1 MDSYSN
7 IIINAVEFV
16 KTAVVRIDMFMN
28 VKDKMEMTGSGSGFL
43 FSSDGYIFTNSHVI
57 NKSSMLKVTL
67 HDGTVEE
74 ATIIGE
80 DPHSDLAVIKISA
93 FHFRP
98 VLIGDSL
105 DVKIGQLVIAIGNP
119 YGFQHTVTTGV
130 ISALG
135 RTLRT
140 QSGRLIDNIIQTDAA
155 LNPGSSGGPLI
166 NSDGQVIGVNTATI
180 QGAQGL
186 CFSISM
192 NTAKSLATELIQDGK
207 VKRAY
212 IGIASQE
219 VNMLNNIIHY
229 YNLKNN
235 KALFVISVEP
245 NSPAMR
251 AGIKD
256 GDYILVFNDVP
267 IDSTDQLFK
276 LLTKE
281 MIGSIKNIS
290 ILRGK
295 QIIELKITPL
305 EAAA

>member
-1 MDSYSN
+1 MDNFSK

-16 KTAVVRIDMFMN
+16 KTAVVKI
-28 VKDKMEMTGSGSGFL
+28 EMLKQVNNKLELAGGGSGFL
-43 FSSDGYIFTNSHVI
+43 FSSDGYLFTNSHVI
-57 NKSSMLKVTL
+57 HKSEKIQVTL
-67 HDGTVEE
+67 HDGTIED

-80 DPHSDLAVIKISA
+80 DPHTDLAVIKISA
-93 FHFRP
+93 FDFKP
-98 VLIGDSL
+98 VVMGDSTN
-105 DVKIGQLVIAIGNP
+105 VKIGQLVIAIGNP

-166 NSDGQVIGVNTATI
+166 DADGKVIGVNTATI
-180 QGAQGL
+180 MGAQGL
-186 CFSISM
+186 CFSISV
-192 NTAKSLATELIQDGK
+192 NTATSLATELILNGK

-212 IGIASQE
+212 LGFASQE
-219 VNMLNNIIHY
+219 VNMMNNVVHY
-229 YNLKNN
+229 YNLKKN
-235 KALFVISVEP
+235 KALFVVSVEP
-245 NSPAMR
+245 DSPAMK

-256 GDYILVFNDVP
+256 GDFILSFNNVMV
-267 IDSTDQLFK
+267 DSTDLLFK
-276 LLTKE
+276 MLSKE
-281 MIGSIKNIS
+281 MIGLIQNIT

-295 QIIELKITPL
+295 QIVDLKITPL